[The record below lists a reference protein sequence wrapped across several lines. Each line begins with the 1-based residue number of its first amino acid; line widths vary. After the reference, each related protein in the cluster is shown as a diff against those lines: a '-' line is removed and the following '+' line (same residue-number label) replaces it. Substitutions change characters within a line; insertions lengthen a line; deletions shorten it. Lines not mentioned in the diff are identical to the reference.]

1 MRQLRL
7 RPVVEN
13 LGLAAIYFL
22 AGLLGLKLAAF
33 HESVTLVW
41 PPSGI
46 ALAAVVLR
54 GRGVLPGLALGAL
67 AVNAW
72 NGAPPGFA
80 CATAIG
86 NPLAAVAGVWL
97 LRRWLADGEPMESLP
112 GVLALILLGAGLGI
126 MVSATI
132 GVTALSLHGLTAWA
146 DYPRVWS
153 SWWIGDAMGVL
164 AVAPV
169 LVFWLAPSGPTWRPR
184 QWLELSV
191 ATGLLIFV
199 CMVAFGG
206 VFSSPFQHQQLTF
219 LPYAV
224 VGVMSL
230 RLDGRGASV
239 GVLTAAVAAVL
250 ATAHGRGPFGGM
262 EAQTGL
268 WMLWPFIGCLA
279 IATLLLGASSAD
291 RRRQREALERSRDEL
306 DELVRERTAELERT
320 KNRLEQSNRRLEQ
333 LASRDGLTGLANRRS
348 FSEQLTRECRR
359 AIRSRT
365 WMSVIMADIDFFKAY
380 NDAHGH
386 LRGDACLCAVADAIV
401 RVVKRGGDLVAR
413 YGGEEFVIL
422 LPDTPPHGAEKVAE
436 EMRAQIEDLR
446 IPHPGSE
453 IGAHVTLSLGVAS
466 TLGAPGLDGLGLVDL
481 SDRELYRAKNQ
492 GRNQACTSAEVPV
505 DPK

>member
-1 MRQLRL
+1 
-7 RPVVEN
+7 
-13 LGLAAIYFL
+13 
-22 AGLLGLKLAAF
+22 
-33 HESVTLVW
+33 VT
-41 PPSGI
+41 G
-46 ALAAVVLR
+46 
-54 GRGVLPGLALGAL
+54 
-67 AVNAW
+67 W
-72 NGAPPGFA
+72 NGAPLGFA

-112 GVLALILLGAGLGI
+112 GVVALILLGAGLGT

-132 GVTALSLHGLTAWA
+132 GVTALSLHGLNAWV

-164 AVAPV
+164 TVAPA
-169 LVFWLAPSGPTWRPR
+169 LVFWMAPSGPTWRPR
-184 QWLELSV
+184 QWLELSL

-199 CMVAFGG
+199 CLVAFGG
-206 VFSSPFQHQQLTF
+206 AFSSPSQHQQLTF

-268 WMLWPFIGCLA
+268 WLLWPFIGCLA

-306 DELVRERTAELERT
+306 DVLVRERTAELERT

-333 LASRDGLTGLANRRS
+333 LASRDGLTGLTNRRS

-386 LRGDACLCAVADAIV
+386 VRGDACLCAVSDAIE

-436 EMRAQIEDLR
+436 EARAQIEDLR

-466 TLGAPGLDGLGLVDL
+466 TLAAPGLDGLGLVDL

-492 GRNQACTSAEVPV
+492 GRNQACASTEVPV